1 MKKTNAN
8 PLKSIPLNPSD
19 IDDANNNALDS
30 MAALEAKALGS
41 GKKFQ
46 DLKEEAEKAAFGR
59 VENFKAHF
67 DNIILCG
74 LYLSACG
81 AAIFAVIWGWHVVLP
96 EKCHWLDAS
105 QLETMQNILTGGVLA
120 GLISEQFKKR
130 TTD

>member
-1 MKKTNAN
+1 MKKPNDN
-8 PLKSIPLNPSD
+8 SLKDIPLKPSD
-19 IDDANNNALDS
+19 IDDAHNQASDG

-46 DLKEEAEKAAFGR
+46 ELKEEAEKAAFGR
-59 VENFKAHF
+59 IEKFKEHF
-67 DNIILCG
+67 DKIILCG

-81 AAIFAVIWGWHVVLP
+81 AAVFAIIWGLHVILP
-96 EKCHWLDAS
+96 SECHWLDS
-105 QLETMQNILTGGVLA
+105 TQLETMQNILTGGVLA